1 MHEITF
7 LHQNAD
13 KWKAFE
19 TRLRDPRTGH
29 PDELA
34 DLFIQITNDLSY
46 ARTFYP
52 ETKTTA
58 YLQELATEAHN
69 KLYTNRKED
78 QNRFVRFWATEVPR
92 AVAQSHMQIFIAFL
106 IFMMAM
112 GIGALS
118 ASKDA
123 LFVRLILG
131 DAYVNMTE
139 ANIEQDDPM
148 AVYKEMRQMEMF
160 LAITF
165 NNVRVSFMAFIAGL
179 LASFGTG
186 YILLSNGIMVGA
198 FQYFFYENGLL
209 GEALRVI
216 YIHGTLELSAI
227 VIAGGAGLV
236 LGNGILF
243 PGTYT
248 RTASFIR
255 SVRQGTRVVIGLVP
269 VFIAAGFLEGFVTR
283 YTEMHWALSMVI
295 IGSSAAFIIWYFII
309 YPLRF
314 KEGNP

>member
-19 TRLRDPRTGH
+19 SRIKDPHEGR

-52 ETKTTA
+52 ESNTTA
-58 YLQELATEAHN
+58 YLQGLATQAHN

-78 QNRFVRFWATEVPR
+78 QNRFARFWVQEVPR
-92 AVAQSHMQIFIAFL
+92 AVAQSHLQILTSFIIFI
-106 IFMMAM
+106 IAM
-112 GIGALS
+112 SIGVLS
-118 ASKDA
+118 ASNDA
-123 LFVRLILG
+123 MFVRLILG

-139 ANIEQDDPM
+139 ANIERGDPM
-148 AVYKEMRQMEMF
+148 GVYKEMREFEMF

-165 NNVRVSFMAFIAGL
+165 NNVRVSFTAFIAGL

-186 YILLSNGIMVGA
+186 YILFSNGIMVGA

-209 GEALRVI
+209 GEALSVI

-236 LGNGILF
+236 LGNGLLF
-243 PGTYT
+243 PGTYS
-248 RTASFIR
+248 RAASFSR
-255 SVRQGTRVVIGLVP
+255 AVRQGTKVIIGLVP
-269 VFIAAGFLEGFVTR
+269 IFITAGFLEGFVTR
-283 YTEMHWALSMVI
+283 YTEMHWALSTMI
-295 IGSSAAFIIWYFII
+295 IGCSALFIIWYFII

-314 KEGNP
+314 KQGDT